1 MKGCLN
7 INNII
12 EYAQYFQTF
21 LGKKFKFCLENSLII
36 EFYFTAK
43 SFYHIIGLHKLD
55 DITVFNN
62 SSLLFNL
69 VHDKTISQKIEKSVK
84 YFLIEP
90 RIKHFEEIKNI
101 FDKNQCEF
109 IIDFNKDLVRGETE
123 LKNTKYLLYKRPD
136 KNKAEQK
143 AQPLQ

>member
-12 EYAQYFQTF
+12 ECAQY
-21 LGKKFKFCLENSLII
+21 
-36 EFYFTAK
+36 
-43 SFYHIIGLHKLD
+43 FYHIIGLHKLD

-123 LKNTKYLLYKRPD
+123 LKNTKYLLYKRLD